1 MPDSRRF
8 WFSRKSPDAVTPET
22 SPETPADKPTTL
34 SSEDPPDITPSH
46 APTGESGNTGGND
59 GEITAVPV
67 EAITVRRRLLPATRA
82 TTLWA

>member
-34 SSEDPPDITPSH
+34 STEDPPDITPSH
-46 APTGESGNTGGND
+46 APSGENGNTGGTD
-59 GEITAVPV
+59 G